1 MLLIDAYVTNLTTIK
16 QTLKTTSQLLLM
28 LTANQDMVIQKN
40 IKIIFK
46 YSGYLKDADD
56 LSRQQLI
63 N

>member
-28 LTANQDMVIQKN
+28 LTANQDMFIQKN

>member
-16 QTLKTTSQLLLM
+16 QTLKTISQLLLM
-28 LTANQDMVIQKN
+28 LTANQDMFIQKN